1 MNISVCQSIHRVNP
15 CTEVSVCH
23 TRVMAGRPA
32 LPTDQRRT
40 ARLVVRATAAE
51 LDEIRRA
58 AELSGLSVSTWLRD
72 IVLRAAR

>member
-1 MNISVCQSIHRVNP
+1 
-15 CTEVSVCH
+15 
-23 TRVMAGRPA
+23 MAGRPA
-32 LPTDQRRT
+32 LPTEQRRT

-72 IVLRAAR
+72 TVLRAAR